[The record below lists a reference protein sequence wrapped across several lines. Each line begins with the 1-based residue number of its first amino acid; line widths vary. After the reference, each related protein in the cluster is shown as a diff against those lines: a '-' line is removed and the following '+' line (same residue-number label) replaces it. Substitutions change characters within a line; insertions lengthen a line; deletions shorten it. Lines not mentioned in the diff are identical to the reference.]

1 MRYNLRTLL
10 ILAATTGW
18 LSLAPATA
26 EQPTSA
32 PATTSQARYVSPTD
46 RQGFNPQPDPPAK
59 QGLTAPGS
67 TRSFNPQPE
76 PPARSLQNSGYP
88 TTAGQRGFN
97 PQPEPPATPS
107 TTIRR

>member
-59 QGLTAPGS
+59 QEKARLFLF
-67 TRSFNPQPE
+67 SFASIPHRKTKNIIK
-76 PPARSLQNSGYP
+76 NSG
-88 TTAGQRGFN
+88 
-97 PQPEPPATPS
+97 
-107 TTIRR
+107 IRFSGTFS